1 MVFGY
6 ISLAKAYTVLHLNL
20 LLLLL
25 AMVRLLLFIDK
36 IIESCVW
43 RKAVDRQYLK
53 LKTATR
59 THGTSGTETD
69 KCGMSQPKEKGERSD
84 F

>member
-43 RKAVDRQYLK
+43 RKAVDRQVLEIENRE
-53 LKTATR
+53 TAQLTTTR
-59 THGTSGTETD
+59 VGQRQTKAG
-69 KCGMSQPKEKGERSD
+69 
-84 F
+84 